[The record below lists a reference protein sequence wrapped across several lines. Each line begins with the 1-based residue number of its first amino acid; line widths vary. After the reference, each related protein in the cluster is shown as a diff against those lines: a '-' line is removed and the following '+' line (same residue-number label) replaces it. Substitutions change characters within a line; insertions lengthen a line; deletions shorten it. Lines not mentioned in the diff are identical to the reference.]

1 MGRVIAVANQKGGV
15 GKTTTTINLA
25 AALAAAERRV
35 LVVDADPQ
43 GNTTGGLGARSA
55 EPRPT
60 LYDALTGAMA
70 LAEVVIPTG
79 FPHLDLVPTDIG
91 LSGAEVE
98 LVAVEGRELRL
109 RSALAP
115 VRDRYDYLLI
125 DCPPSLG
132 LLTVNALVA
141 ADSVLIP
148 LQCEYYALEG
158 LTLIANTVELIRRG
172 LNPGLAVEGILM
184 TMFDGRNNL
193 SNQVVEEVRSH
204 YPAETFATLVPR
216 NVRLSEAPSH
226 GKPILQYDIRSKGA
240 QAYLALARELLE
252 REGRGAAAEVAP

>member
-1 MGRVIAVANQKGGV
+1 MGRCVAVANQKGGV

-35 LVVDADPQ
+35 LVIDSDPQ
-43 GNTTGGLGARSA
+43 GNTTGGLGERRD

-60 LYDALTGAMA
+60 LYDCLLGEAPA
-70 LAEVVIPTG
+70 AEVIVTTG
-79 FPHLDLVPTDIG
+79 FPHLDLIPADIG

-98 LVAVEGRELRL
+98 LVGIEGRETILR
-109 RSALAP
+109 RALAP
-115 VRDRYDYLLI
+115 VRESYDFLLI

-132 LLTVNALVA
+132 LLTVNALTA

-158 LTLIANTVELIRRG
+158 LTLITNTVELIRRS
-172 LNPGLAVEGILM
+172 LNPKLALEGILM

-193 SNQVVEEVRSH
+193 SNQVVEDVRSH
-204 YPAETFATLVPR
+204 YPEALFETMVPR

-240 QAYLALARELLE
+240 QAYMALAVELL
-252 REGRGAAAEVAP
+252 RRDGVAATTEVAS